1 MNFSSVFYNIME
13 LRCICIVLFLI
24 FFIFILS
31 LFFIFIWILSF
42 LLFVFVDVVLIRY
55 IFRNKIYIVLNFIC
69 KGINVKCKLICND
82 IYIFVKEKKLLIYIC
97 NRKYVFGDLF
107 LIIRFIL
114 LFWRCY
120 CVLMCSFL
128 FMNFKYYFYSIIY

>member
-1 MNFSSVFYNIME
+1 ME

-24 FFIFILS
+24 FFIFVLS
-31 LFFIFIWILSF
+31 LFFIFIWILLF

-97 NRKYVFGDLF
+97 NRKYVLGDL
-107 LIIRFIL
+107 
-114 LFWRCY
+114 
-120 CVLMCSFL
+120 
-128 FMNFKYYFYSIIY
+128 YFNYSIYIIVLKVLLCINV